1 MVEFEVLASLIA
13 FAALISVWA
22 FAPSKPKAEIAR
34 AAAPKEAL
42 A

>member
-1 MVEFEVLASLIA
+1 VVEIEVLASLIA
-13 FAALISVWA
+13 FAGLISVWA
-22 FAPSKPKAEIAR
+22 FAPSKPKAQTAP